1 MASKGC
7 FVDAI
12 VRRRTSLRSVHEF
25 PFHFSH
31 RRRGGSA
38 CGPYHRGYLL
48 AAASSIRATC
58 HSTGSHAVACTCAA
72 ACAYPPKDE
81 WEAHAP
87 YPDHVRAVSSLA
99 APPYHRTP
107 DSRHPDDNHFRHYDG
122 FEFDDVE
129 PIESHDAPPPRQAG
143 LTTARDVEFSMFH
156 PSSAIVPSSPAA
168 NVSTRCPRCNSA
180 HVDTLNVAR
189 IAGSTIGSV
198 AGATGG
204 FAMAISG
211 AEAGAAVGAIGGPL
225 GALFGGLTG
234 AVLAGLPGSA
244 AGNAAGSAVGA
255 AIDENM
261 LDNYRC
267 LSCGHT
273 FGAQHA

>member
-1 MASKGC
+1 MNPLYIS
-7 FVDAI
+7 AI
-12 VRRRTSLRSVHEF
+12 
-25 PFHFSH
+25 
-31 RRRGGSA
+31 
-38 CGPYHRGYLL
+38 
-48 AAASSIRATC
+48 
-58 HSTGSHAVACTCAA
+58 AVAVVLLVVLIIAA
-72 ACAYPPKDE
+72 IFWLRRPASVPPATPPVAMPAAVPAPPHANHLPEDE
-81 WEAHAP
+81 WEAHTP
-87 YPDHVRAVSSLA
+87 YPEYARAAPSPA
-99 APPYHRTP
+99 APPYRRTP
-107 DSRHPDDNHFRHYDG
+107 DSRHAGENYFPHYDA

-143 LTTARDVEFSMFH
+143 PTAARDVEFSMFH
-156 PSSAIVPSSPAA
+156 PSSAIVSSPPAA
-168 NVSTRCPRCNSA
+168 SNASTRCPRCNSA
-180 HVDTLNVAR
+180 HIDTLNVAR
-189 IAGSTIGSV
+189 MAGSTIGSV

-211 AEAGAAVGAIGGPL
+211 AEAGAAVGAIGGPI

-234 AVLAGLPGSA
+234 AVLAGLLGSA

-273 FGAQHA
+273 FGAQHG